1 MFVPTATPAEN
12 QEKDYLKAVS
22 ATTPW
27 GTSPSFD
34 LKHLMSVLRITI
46 TSDGTYTPTQ
56 LSNAMVSFISSKYVS
71 AVGSTSLTISNMDRS
86 VTMSNKGNANFS
98 AIVAPQTITKI
109 VVTIDGKTYTLNKD
123 ITLSEGNQSL
133 LTFNII
139 RSTINDVTVS
149 VMGWSTTELGSQDI
163 QIND

>member
-1 MFVPTATPAEN
+1 MNRTV
-12 QEKDYLKAVS
+12 
-22 ATTPW
+22 
-27 GTSPSFD
+27 
-34 LKHLMSVLRITI
+34 
-46 TSDGTYTPTQ
+46 
-56 LSNAMVSFISSKYVS
+56 
-71 AVGSTSLTISNMDRS
+71 NM
-86 VTMSNKGNANFS
+86 TNKGNANFS

-109 VVTIDGKTYTLNKD
+109 VVTIDGKMYTLNKD

-163 QIND
+163 HIND